1 MAGSALFHDTDTL
14 EDGTREDV
22 KPLESHTN
30 ESRTTKL
37 LEYLQHRPQTGFAKT
52 ARLFL
57 LSIALCHTCIPE
69 IDEKGAIEY
78 QATSPDEL
86 ALVKAAE
93 ELGFILVDRQ
103 SGKITIKQHNF
114 EGNSAPSF
122 EEYCVL
128 RVIEFSSRRKRMSI
142 IVRMPDN
149 RICIFC
155 KGADST
161 MVQLLRLSGI
171 AAEQVAKVE
180 DRTKIR
186 KSMEAQEIL
195 RRKSEQQARDS
206 TGRSSLNIGRASL
219 GGIRPSFSGMRLES
233 IRNEFTDWL
242 RDASPVQLPERI
254 SNFRKSPRTS
264 ALSPIRR
271 SLAFSDRLQ
280 SSEDIVKDSP
290 PSDEVIFGRCF
301 QHLNEFA
308 TEGLRT
314 LLYGYKFI
322 DESEYASWQSVYD
335 DASTSLVNRQE
346 KVESAAEVIEQNLEL
361 AGVTAIED
369 KLQDGVPWT
378 INQLRRANVKIWML
392 TGDKRE
398 TAINIGRSCQLIQDY
413 SMVTILDDETGDVG
427 KRIASALETLLR
439 NDVAHSVIV
448 IDGHTLTAMDGQ
460 GELFSQFLDIAI
472 LVDSVIC
479 CRASPSQKA
488 SLVRSVRKKV
498 GNAVTLAI
506 GDGANDIAMIQE
518 AHVGIGITG
527 KEGLQAARTS
537 DYSIAQFRFLS
548 RLLLV
553 HGRWNYVRI
562 CKYTLGTFWKEML
575 FYLTQALYQRFTGYT
590 GTSLYESWSL
600 SMFNTLFTSLCVIFM
615 GIFEKD
621 LKAETLLAIPEL
633 YTFGQ
638 RNEGFNLKEYLRWVF
653 MASSEAI
660 IIFWLMVG
668 LFGNAIF
675 TDDNALFGM
684 GVVSF
689 TASIIVINTKMQF
702 IELHNKTYTCAIVLV
717 VSNGGW
723 FMWNLILSAVY
734 VNNTIYDVK
743 DGFLDRWG
751 KNPLWWLCLVLI
763 LICVWVFELAVKY
776 LRICWKASD
785 VDVFQQLENDKVCW
799 ERIQASAKDP
809 LESSA
814 DGAHM
819 SNVERLRKAEE
830 QAEREG
836 KVQELLNQPRIMV
849 DYEGHEDVVGLRRR
863 HSDHDGNTEII
874 ELDDLDTS
882 KEHKGKG
889 VDRNP
894 RRSVDV
900 SDILRKGFGSVRRSL
915 DIFQN

>member
-1 MAGSALFHDTDTL
+1 MAGSALFHDMDTL
-14 EDGTREDV
+14 KDGTRQDV

-30 ESRTTKL
+30 ESQTSKL
-37 LEYLQHRPQTGFAKT
+37 LEYLQRRPQTGFAKA

-69 IDEKGAIEY
+69 IDEKGAIKY
-78 QATSPDEL
+78 QAISPDEL
-86 ALVKAAE
+86 ALVRAAE
-93 ELGFILVDRQ
+93 ELGYILIDRQ
-103 SGKITIKQHNF
+103 PGKITIKQYKS
-114 EGNSAPSF
+114 EGNFAPSF

-149 RICIFC
+149 RICIVC

-161 MVQLLRLSGI
+161 LVQLLRLSDI
-171 AAEQVAKVE
+171 AAEQIAKVE
-180 DRTKIR
+180 DRAKIR
-186 KSMEAQEIL
+186 KSMEAHEIL
-195 RRKSEQQARDS
+195 RRKSEHQARDS
-206 TGRSSLNIGRASL
+206 TGRSSLNIARASL
-219 GGIRPSFSGMRLES
+219 GGIRPSFSGMRLEP
-233 IRNEFTDWL
+233 IRDEFTDWL
-242 RDASPVQLPERI
+242 RDTSPVQLPERN
-254 SNFRKSPRTS
+254 SNVHKSARTS
-264 ALSPIRR
+264 TLSPIRR
-271 SLAFSDRLQ
+271 SLAFSDRLP
-280 SSEDIVKDSP
+280 SSKDIIEDSL

-314 LLYGYKFI
+314 LLYGYRFI
-322 DESEYASWQSVYD
+322 DESEYTSWQSIYD

-346 KVESAAEVIEQNLEL
+346 KVENAAEVIEQNLEL

-369 KLQDGVPWT
+369 KLQDGVSWT
-378 INQLRRANVKIWML
+378 IDQLRRANIKIWML

-413 SMVTILDDETGDVG
+413 SMITILDNETGDVG
-427 KRIASALETLLR
+427 KRIVSALETLLR
-439 NDVAHSVIV
+439 DDVAHSVIV
-448 IDGHTLTAMDGQ
+448 IDGHSLTAMDGQ
-460 GELFSQFLDIAI
+460 DELFSRFLDIAI

-621 LKAETLLAIPEL
+621 LRAETLLAVPEL

-660 IIFWLMVG
+660 IIFWLMIG
-668 LFGNAIF
+668 LFGSAIF
-675 TDDNALFGM
+675 TNDNALFGM
-684 GVVSF
+684 GVISF
-689 TASIIVINTKMQF
+689 TACIIVINTKMQF

-717 VSNGGW
+717 VSIGGW

-751 KNPLWWLCLVLI
+751 KNPLWWLCVVLI

-785 VDVFQQLENDKVCW
+785 VDVFRLLENDKVYW

-809 LESSA
+809 LGSL
-814 DGAHM
+814 DGAQM
-819 SNVERLRKAEE
+819 SKVARLRTAEE

-836 KVQELLNQPRIMV
+836 EVQELLDQPRVMV
-849 DYEGHEDVVGLRRR
+849 DYEGHEDGGGLRRR
-863 HSDHDGNTEII
+863 YSDHDGNTEII
-874 ELDDLDTS
+874 ELDNLDTS
-882 KEHKGKG
+882 KGHKGKG
-889 VDRNP
+889 MDRNP

-915 DIFQN
+915 DVFQN